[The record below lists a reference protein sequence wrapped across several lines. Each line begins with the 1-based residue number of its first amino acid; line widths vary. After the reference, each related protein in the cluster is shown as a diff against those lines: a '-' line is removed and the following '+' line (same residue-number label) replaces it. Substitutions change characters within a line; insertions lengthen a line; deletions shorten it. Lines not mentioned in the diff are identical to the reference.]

1 MYTNPSAAQSLRYV
15 REALAATIA
24 PELQSDKA
32 KVVCAMMQTVLLS
45 VERRIPVEQQL
56 MADECNRIR
65 GILARA
71 AERCK
76 GADNAAAAELRE
88 LAGSVPEGDDYAPM
102 PSFDEISAT
111 YRELSALFTAA
122 LSPLHTLAAANVEG
136 AQASLD
142 EARAYTSLRL
152 DRDMRAVFAME
163 GGLLGKG

>member
-1 MYTNPSAAQSLRYV
+1 MYANPSAAQSLRYV

-56 MADECNRIR
+56 MADECNRMR

-71 AERCK
+71 AERCE
-76 GADNAAAAELRE
+76 GADNAAAIELQD
-88 LAGSVPEGDDYAPM
+88 LARSAPAGQDYPAL
-102 PSFDEISAT
+102 PSFDEISGM

-122 LSPLHTLAAANVEG
+122 LSPLHTLAASNVEG

-142 EARAYTSLRL
+142 EARAYTALRL